1 MSLARNVERSGFAM
15 KPHRRSV
22 VDFLP
27 PLLILLAV
35 AALYGPAIDAP
46 LIFDDIT
53 FFGDN
58 YASAY
63 GANFQFLSSRFWSS
77 FSLAFQR
84 IIFGDNVAQFR
95 AVNVALHLLTGGALY
110 LFLHTF
116 LASRLGDATHDGQ
129 RSRSRQ
135 LAIWLAVL
143 LFLVHPIAVYGAA
156 YLVQRSIVMATLF
169 TLLMWWAHL
178 RGLESGK
185 PTWFLWSVLF
195 CYLALFS
202 KEHSVMAPVVAVLLT
217 VNFPRSVWQ
226 RRLPIFAF
234 LAYFTLAVTVTLQ
247 NKYAVA
253 TAYQPW
259 LEQGLI
265 KTNTDHLYLAS
276 VLTQAGLFFKYVFLW
291 LVPVTAWMSIDISE
305 PLQDIHALSSWFW
318 GGLFAAYCCTGFW
331 LVLRKGWPGLL
342 GFALFAPAIL
352 FATEFS
358 TIRVTEIFVLYRSYL
373 WAPPLFILL
382 PLLAERIDRRVWLTC
397 GLLAGGLL
405 FYLASERLHTL
416 SSPIALWGDVIR
428 LADAR
433 GDTTLRD
440 RAYCNRGLAYLETK
454 QLGPALADFE
464 QARRWNPSQPLAY
477 LGMGQVLARMGR
489 LAEAKIGFDTALKLK
504 PDWPQARLYR
514 ADFLR
519 KQGETAAADADL
531 RLACDAGLG
540 LACYILQKATG
551 AKDVYID
558 MVRTHKH

>member
-1 MSLARNVERSGFAM
+1 MNLARNADRSSSAM
-15 KPHRRSV
+15 TPHRRSIA
-22 VDFLP
+22 DFLP
-27 PLLILLAV
+27 PLLVLLAV
-35 AALYGPAIDAP
+35 IALYGPAIDAP

-63 GANFQFLSSRFWSS
+63 GASFQFLSSRFWSS

-95 AVNVALHLLTGGALY
+95 AVNIALHLLTGGALY
-110 LFLHTF
+110 LFLRTL
-116 LASRLGDATHDGQ
+116 LASRLSSVTHDEQ
-129 RSRSRQ
+129 CSRSRQ

-143 LFLVHPIAVYGAA
+143 LFLIHPIAVYGVA

-185 PTWFLWSVLF
+185 PAWFLWSVLF

-217 VNFPRSVWQ
+217 FDFPRSIWQ
-226 RRLPIFAF
+226 RRLPILAF

-265 KTNTDHLYLAS
+265 KTSTDHLYLAS
-276 VLTQAGLFFKYVFLW
+276 VLTQTGLFFKYVFLW
-291 LVPVTAWMSIDISE
+291 LVPVTTWMSIDISE
-305 PLQDIHALSSWFW
+305 PLRDIHALSSWLW
-318 GGLFAAYCCTGFW
+318 GVLFVVYCSIGFW
-331 LVLRKGWPGLL
+331 LVLRKGRPGLL
-342 GFALFAPAIL
+342 GFALLAPAIL

-358 TIRVTEIFVLYRSYL
+358 TIRVTESFVLYRSYL

-382 PLLAERIDRRVWLTC
+382 PLLVERFDRRVWLTC
-397 GLLAGGLL
+397 GLLAGGIL
-405 FYLASERLHTL
+405 FFLASERLHTL
-416 SSPIALWGDVIR
+416 SSPIALWSDVIR
-428 LADAR
+428 LADVR

-454 QLGPALADFE
+454 QFGSALADF
-464 QARRWNPSQPLAY
+464 
-477 LGMGQVLARMGR
+477 
-489 LAEAKIGFDTALKLK
+489 
-504 PDWPQARLYR
+504 
-514 ADFLR
+514 
-519 KQGETAAADADL
+519 
-531 RLACDAGLG
+531 
-540 LACYILQKATG
+540 
-551 AKDVYID
+551 
-558 MVRTHKH
+558 